1 MRDEPIAVK
10 LISVSRIRLYLHIEP
25 HLVTF
30 SFLFPSNS
38 EIRRQLQVFVS
49 RNASPITSKYYGGIF
64 AFLTCNFFTRT
75 RTAKMKFRRPTPS
88 STAPTS
94 LKQVQAI
101 LDSTTT
107 TKGNTDR
114 CLTVFRTPFCQTRSN
129 LPPLS
134 STHTTHSIIIAVMC
148 EWLRWKCLCLLCHRV
163 CFFTSVFFS
172 IVGVCPRHLRNLWK
186 KKKGIHLVTWL

>member
-1 MRDEPIAVK
+1 
-10 LISVSRIRLYLHIEP
+10 
-25 HLVTF
+25 
-30 SFLFPSNS
+30 
-38 EIRRQLQVFVS
+38 
-49 RNASPITSKYYGGIF
+49 
-64 AFLTCNFFTRT
+64 
-75 RTAKMKFRRPTPS
+75 MKFRRPTPS

-163 CFFTSVFFS
+163 CFFHLCVFFQLW
-172 IVGVCPRHLRNLWK
+172 VCAHVTYATFGRRK
-186 KKKGIHLVTWL
+186 KESTWWLGYKKGGRKKRRGVWVNLGRAKYWAVNWGGGVELLERWAAKR